1 MRNEIRKVVYLHKF
15 FDIKKSTKSIVQYSL
30 EKPSQIL
37 LQNIHS
43 NWLQSLH
50 SKIHKHMTVFLSSQC
65 KVKKIPFGYISENL
79 PEYSELLE
87 HDLNDCMPKKRS
99 ELRFSVV
106 IPEQDVMQYFIQ
118 WQRYRKYWWSS
129 VSYYSYIIFSLS
141 LHCFTGDKCGCHNI

>member
-1 MRNEIRKVVYLHKF
+1 MRNEIHKVVNLHKF
-15 FDIKKSTKSIVQYSL
+15 FNIKKSTNSIVQYSL

-43 NWLQSLH
+43 NWLQSLY
-50 SKIHKHMTVFLSSQC
+50 SKTHKHITVFLSPQC
-65 KVKKIPFGYISENL
+65 KVKKIPFGYITQKL

-87 HDLNDCMPKKRS
+87 QDLNDCTPNKRS
-99 ELRFSVV
+99 ELKFSLV

-129 VSYYSYIIFSLS
+129 VSYYL
-141 LHCFTGDKCGCHNI
+141 